1 MSKRTMFHHGP
12 PTGILPLILEHIPH
26 FNQWY
31 AAQIVATADD
41 DDDYYSDMVLTFG
54 LAVEQHG
61 ESLLNPQTLAE
72 ARQVDALVAA
82 FFVDFDNHLNILE
95 LAEESSNAT
104 RSYED
109 TLPWLFQHTPP
120 PVHQLWTYL
129 VNGRGLGRDN
139 AVLPYSPRD
148 PHGPESIGF
157 WTLAEVEY
165 LHTAFSPPFPLW
177 TDDHAM
183 YVRNVWLA
191 VDAARARQTG
201 LILISV

>member
-31 AAQIVATADD
+31 AAKIVATADD
-41 DDDYYSDMVLTFG
+41 DDDYYSDTVLTFG
-54 LAVEQHG
+54 QAVEQYG
-61 ESLLNPQTLAE
+61 VSLLNSRTLAE

-82 FFVDFDNHLNILE
+82 FIVDFDNELDLLE
-95 LAEESSNAT
+95 LASESSIPT
-104 RSYED
+104 YRYEE
-109 TLPWLFQHTPP
+109 TMPWLFQHTPL

-129 VNGRGLGRDN
+129 VHGRGLGRDN

-148 PHGPESIGF
+148 PHGPELIGF
-157 WTLAEVEY
+157 WTLTEVEY
-165 LHTAFSPPFPLW
+165 LHTAFSPPFPL
-177 TDDHAM
+177 TDDHAT

-191 VDAARARQTG
+191 VDAARARHTG